1 MSHTGSPAPNKG
13 LDESSSTRSAPLSS
27 LDGADV
33 PQNIDR
39 YKESISKSTHSLK
52 EKLIA
57 RNDSV
62 KELSRGVQREMS
74 AGIAGIARMIAQ
86 KRAGVSVPS
95 SNGTLGT
102 MGEDDTPVLSPWL
115 ERFQKK

>member
-1 MSHTGSPAPNKG
+1 M
-13 LDESSSTRSAPLSS
+13 
-27 LDGADV
+27 
-33 PQNIDR
+33 
-39 YKESISKSTHSLK
+39 K

-95 SNGTLGT
+95 STCT
-102 MGEDDTPVLSPWL
+102 MGTSNSPCEVTGVEDDTIVQSPCQSTVETSDPTPL
-115 ERFQKK
+115 FTNSNSGGVEVSLAKV